1 MRICGIDEAGRGSVI
16 GPMVVAGILID
27 EKEIWRLENLGVKD
41 SKKLTPEKRLK
52 LSDEIK
58 EIVESVKLVIVD
70 AETVDKSTKKRGAV
84 GLNKLEAEIF
94 SQIIN
99 DLKPDIAYID
109 LPSRNRERFESLIRS
124 MLEVRC
130 QIILEHRADE
140 KYPVVSAASIL
151 AKTKRDELINELK
164 SVFGDFGSGYPSDPK
179 TRKFLR
185 RLALKGE
192 IDGKIVRLSWKTLDK
207 VLQKRLEEFEAQD

>member
-27 EKEIWRLENLGVKD
+27 EKEIWRLEDLGVKD
-41 SKKLTPEKRLK
+41 SKKLTPEKRFK

-58 EIVESVKLVIVD
+58 EIAESVKLVIVD
-70 AETVDKSTKKRGAV
+70 AETVDKSTKRRGAM

-94 SQIIN
+94 SRIIN

-109 LPSRNRERFESLIRS
+109 LPSRNRGSFESLIRS
-124 MLEVRC
+124 MLKVRC
-130 QIILEHRADE
+130 QLILEHKADE

-151 AKTKRDELINELK
+151 AKTKRDELVDELK
-164 SVFGDFGSGYPSDPK
+164 SIFGDFGSGYPSDPK

-192 IDGKIVRLSWKTLDK
+192 IDGKIIRLSWKTLDK
-207 VLQKRLEEFEAQD
+207 VLQRRLEEFEAQD